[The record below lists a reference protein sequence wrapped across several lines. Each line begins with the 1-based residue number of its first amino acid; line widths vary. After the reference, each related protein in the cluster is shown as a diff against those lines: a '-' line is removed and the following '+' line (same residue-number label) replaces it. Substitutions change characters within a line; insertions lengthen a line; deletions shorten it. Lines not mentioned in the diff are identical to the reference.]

1 MSQNDVVLIFFYNK
15 FQNLKK
21 KEKHVKKKKKETGSE
36 LHHLKWYLFSYP
48 WPRWPPTSA
57 TACSSLSVSS
67 VTSSEKSSIGAAL
80 AIFRFLFS
88 LLLFES
94 GTDLIYFAYHFEN
107 VEFCFLFCFVFRDT
121 LRSVWDS
128 KISTFLI
135 SIFVFRLGI
144 FTFQ

>member
-1 MSQNDVVLIFFYNK
+1 M
-15 FQNLKK
+15 
-21 KEKHVKKKKKETGSE
+21 
-36 LHHLKWYLFSYP
+36 
-48 WPRWPPTSA
+48 
-57 TACSSLSVSS
+57 ACSSLSVSS

-107 VEFCFLFCFVFRDT
+107 VEFCFLFRDT

-144 FTFQ
+144 LTFQ